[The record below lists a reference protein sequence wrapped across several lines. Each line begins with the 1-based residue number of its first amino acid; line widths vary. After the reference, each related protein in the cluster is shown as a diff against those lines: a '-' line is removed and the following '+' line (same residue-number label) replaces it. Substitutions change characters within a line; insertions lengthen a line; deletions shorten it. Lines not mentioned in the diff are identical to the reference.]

1 MRLDLLQTPI
11 DLKYFDKFLFFNSL
25 PQCQGL
31 ELFNDL
37 WNFSKESDWRNEDRK
52 IEFSDSKVNIWFV
65 RNDEGCNDYVYND
78 NLDSIKKVIPQDIVN
93 HVNSSRVKL
102 ILSTDNEWEYN
113 HFWEKV
119 VKYCTSIGIEKDK
132 INIFTSN
139 YLSQNLKCKTFQY
152 TFSSIAD
159 IKFDCGL
166 MWLDKYPNKF
176 PYNDEY
182 TDFLIRNNKT
192 KKYICLNA
200 HYNEHRHFV
209 VYKLIEKNL
218 DTDGYLSFTLGQGM
232 NFVEHPKERMIEEW
246 DRLLRNGNFDI
257 KNYDLSIS
265 MLDNLP
271 IFVKEFGLDNP
282 RDFWKQEMKTE
293 NKHYAKFNPRIRP
306 WMIRDIDMIEDSYF
320 CIGVETQVQSDN
332 GNFGNFSEKVMIGWI
347 TQPTICIST
356 PLIIEYLK
364 SLGLKSFDM
373 FFDESYDKIIDTDK
387 RLVKVMN
394 EVERICS
401 LEKSTLDSMYEESI
415 EVVKFNQQKI
425 FEFDIFQDY
434 FKFLGEICD

>member
-1 MRLDLLQTPI
+1 MYYIIILVIIILYLSYPKVKEFYFSYHRKKT
-11 DLKYFDKFLFFNSL
+11 LKTSNTK
-25 PQCQGL
+25 
-31 ELFNDL
+31 
-37 WNFSKESDWRNEDRK
+37 KE
-52 IEFSDSKVNIWFV
+52 
-65 RNDEGCNDYVYND
+65 
-78 NLDSIKKVIPQDIVN
+78 
-93 HVNSSRVKL
+93 
-102 ILSTDNEWEYN
+102 
-113 HFWEKV
+113 
-119 VKYCTSIGIEKDK
+119 K

-182 TDFLIRNNKT
+182 TDFLIQNNKT

-282 RDFWKQEMKTE
+282 RDFWKQEKKTE
-293 NKHYAKFNPRIRP
+293 NKHYAKFNPRIR
-306 WMIRDIDMIEDSYF
+306 
-320 CIGVETQVQSDN
+320 V
-332 GNFGNFSEKVMIGWI
+332 
-347 TQPTICIST
+347 
-356 PLIIEYLK
+356 
-364 SLGLKSFDM
+364 
-373 FFDESYDKIIDTDK
+373 
-387 RLVKVMN
+387 
-394 EVERICS
+394 
-401 LEKSTLDSMYEESI
+401 
-415 EVVKFNQQKI
+415 
-425 FEFDIFQDY
+425 
-434 FKFLGEICD
+434 

>member
-11 DLKYFDKFLFFNSL
+11 NLKYFDKFLFFNSL

-78 NLDSIKKVIPQDIVN
+78 NLNSIKKVLPQDIVN

-166 MWLDKYPNKF
+166 MWLDKYLK
-176 PYNDEY
+176 
-182 TDFLIRNNKT
+182 
-192 KKYICLNA
+192 
-200 HYNEHRHFV
+200 NE
-209 VYKLIEKNL
+209 
-218 DTDGYLSFTLGQGM
+218 
-232 NFVEHPKERMIEEW
+232 
-246 DRLLRNGNFDI
+246 
-257 KNYDLSIS
+257 
-265 MLDNLP
+265 
-271 IFVKEFGLDNP
+271 
-282 RDFWKQEMKTE
+282 
-293 NKHYAKFNPRIRP
+293 
-306 WMIRDIDMIEDSYF
+306 
-320 CIGVETQVQSDN
+320 
-332 GNFGNFSEKVMIGWI
+332 
-347 TQPTICIST
+347 
-356 PLIIEYLK
+356 
-364 SLGLKSFDM
+364 
-373 FFDESYDKIIDTDK
+373 
-387 RLVKVMN
+387 
-394 EVERICS
+394 
-401 LEKSTLDSMYEESI
+401 
-415 EVVKFNQQKI
+415 
-425 FEFDIFQDY
+425 
-434 FKFLGEICD
+434 